1 MSKNKYEKQKGSKQ
15 TDMKEMS
22 KRFEKLSDNEKNVYC
37 WSYCGA
43 VNPGRKPSFCTWHHC
58 IKKRG

>member
-22 KRFEKLSDNEKNVYC
+22 KRFEKLSDNEKMFIA
-37 WSYCGA
+37 GA
-43 VNPGRKPSFCTWHHC
+43 IAALSTRAENRRSAPGTTV
-58 IKKRG
+58 

>member
-22 KRFEKLSDNEKNVYC
+22 KRFEKLSDNEKMFIA
-37 WSYCGA
+37 GA
-43 VNPGRKPSFCTWHHC
+43 IAALSTRAENRRSVPGATV
-58 IKKRG
+58 